1 MAPTFVLITGGNRG
15 LGQGLVKSF
24 LALPEHTVIAAVR
37 DPGNTTSQALA
48 DLPKGQGS
56 ALIVVKYDAAVEQ
69 DAYDVAKE
77 LQEKHNIDHLD
88 IVVPNAGIVE
98 GHPLV
103 KDVKTAGILKHLHVN
118 VFGVIALYQALRDL
132 LQKSPN
138 NPIFAPMGST
148 AGSCGR
154 QPPVPNAMY
163 GASKSMLQWYGVRI
177 NAEDEWLNT
186 FILDPGWV
194 QTDMGN
200 TTAKR
205 FGVEEAPTTVRDSV
219 AGLFQVLTTATNEE
233 YGGKVVLYTG
243 EPQAY

>member
-1 MAPTFVLITGGNRG
+1 MALTFVLITGGNRG
-15 LGQGLVKSF
+15 LGRGLVKSF

-37 DPGNTTSQALA
+37 DPGNTTSQTL
-48 DLPKGQGS
+48 DELPKGKGS
-56 ALIVVKYDAAVEQ
+56 TLIVVKYDAAVEQ

-77 LQEKHNIDHLD
+77 LQEKHSIDHLD
-88 IVVPNAGIVE
+88 IVVPNAGISE
-98 GHPLV
+98 GYPLV
-103 KDVKTAGILKHLHVN
+103 KDVKTAGILKHVQVN
-118 VFGVIALYQALRDL
+118 VIGVIALYQALRGL

-138 NPIFAPMGST
+138 SPIFAPMGSE
-148 AGSCGR
+148 AGASGR
-154 QPPVPNAMY
+154 QPPIPNAMY

-177 NAEDEWLNT
+177 NAEDEWLNA

-200 TTAKR
+200 TGAKH
-205 FGVEEAPTTVRDSV
+205 FGLEEAPTSFEDSV
-219 AGLFQVLTTATNEE
+219 DGLLQVLTTATKEK